1 MNVTGD
7 LCIRTHAQHGRG
19 SLMINTAPF
28 EIQNLTYNKIVQCY
42 NENPSF
48 TRGLDIKITEECGW
62 LPMYEHLGYGGVLME
77 TERRI
82 FK

>member
-28 EIQNLTYNKIVQCY
+28 EIQNLTCNKIVERY

-62 LPMYEHLGYGGVLME
+62 LPMYSQDGHLGYVLK
-77 TERRI
+77 RI